1 MANVVIVGVQ
11 WGDEGKGKIID
22 FLTEDAD
29 IVVRYQGGNNAGHT
43 VIVNGQKFIL
53 HLIPSGIL
61 HPDKICIIGNGVVF
75 NPKAFFEELNYLKER
90 GIGINDNL
98 YISEDTHLIMPYH
111 FKLEE
116 KAEKIRK
123 IGTTGRGIGPAYAD
137 KTGRCGIKVIDLFEE
152 DTFDEKL
159 QANIAQKEDEFDRT
173 SIKNEYLGYA
183 KLLKK
188 YVKDTSLL
196 LNEAIKNGKNILF
209 EGAQATLLD
218 VDYGTYPYVTSSNA
232 TAGGACTGSGVGPT
246 KIDHVIGVVKAY
258 TTRVGEGPFP
268 TELHTEIGEA
278 IRIKGHEYGA
288 TTGRPR
294 RCGWFDAIG
303 VKYAV
308 RINGMDSLAITKLDV
323 LNDLEKIKICVG
335 YEYQGEKINEFPK
348 SLKVLRECRP
358 IYEELPGWQQEI
370 SDIRSYDDLPRQV
383 KDYLALIIEL
393 TQTKIGLISV
403 GPQREQTILLESFFV
418 GR

>member
-246 KIDHVIGVVKAY
+246 KIDYVIGVVKAY

>member
-159 QANIAQKEDEFDRT
+159 QANIAQKEYEFDRT